1 MALPKLVHALDWNE
15 IWAAFIVVGK
25 DKEVILNLIKNG
37 LDDSVAAA
45 YTSSDTM
52 AAALKAF
59 KANVI
64 YDKRCRLKAT
74 VAGTTGD
81 VKALAV
87 EQLELVEWLN
97 MQLYGA
103 TQHRGA
109 AVKYTAAVKLE
120 KAKWQYTAAEL
131 EAIDCDDEAFWRSIY
146 NNIASVIS
154 KYPERAEE
162 YFENG
167 IMDAYD
173 AKDMALKRAN
183 DAKKHFASNASLE
196 DKIKA
201 GTPVVI
207 TPEVIAE
214 LAKLYPDAFATNTA
228 EETK

>member
-1 MALPKLVHALDWNE
+1 MALPKLVHTLDWNE
-15 IWAAFIVVGK
+15 IWAAYVAVGK
-25 DKEVILNLIKNG
+25 DKEVILNLIKKG
-37 LDDSVAAA
+37 LDDSVAAD

-64 YDKRCRLKAT
+64 YDKRCRLKTT

-97 MQLYGA
+97 VQLYGA

-109 AVKYTAAVKLE
+109 AVKYASTVKLE

-131 EAIDCDDEAFWRSIY
+131 EVMECNDEAFWRSIY

-167 IMDAYD
+167 IMDAD
-173 AKDMALKRAN
+173 RK
-183 DAKKHFASNASLE
+183 S
-196 DKIKA
+196 
-201 GTPVVI
+201 VV
-207 TPEVIAE
+207 
-214 LAKLYPDAFATNTA
+214 
-228 EETK
+228 

>member
-1 MALPKLVHALDWNE
+1 MALPKLVHTLDWNE
-15 IWAAFIVVGK
+15 IWAAFIAVGK
-25 DKEVILNLIKNG
+25 DKEMILNLIKKG
-37 LDDSVAAA
+37 LADSVVAD

-64 YDKRCRLKAT
+64 YDKRCRFKAT

-81 VKALAV
+81 VRALAA

-97 MQLYGA
+97 IQLYGA

-109 AVKYTAAVKLE
+109 AVKYASTVKLE

-131 EAIDCDDEAFWRSIY
+131 EAMDCDDEAFWRSIY

-154 KYPERAEE
+154 KYPERAVE

-207 TPEVIAE
+207 TPEVIKE
-214 LAKLYPDAFATNTA
+214 LAKLYPDAFCSTA
-228 EETK
+228 SSEE

>member
-1 MALPKLVHALDWNE
+1 MALPKLVHTLDWNE
-15 IWAAFIVVGK
+15 IWAAYVAVGK
-25 DKEVILNLIKNG
+25 DKEVILNLIKKG
-37 LDDSVAAA
+37 LDDSVAAD

-97 MQLYGA
+97 VQLYGA

-109 AVKYTAAVKLE
+109 AVKYASTVKLE

-131 EAIDCDDEAFWRSIY
+131 EAMEYNDEAFWRSIY

-183 DAKKHFASNASLE
+183 EAKKHFASNASLE

-207 TPEVIAE
+207 TPEVIKE
-214 LAKLYPDAFATNTA
+214 LAKLYPDAFCSTDSN
-228 EETK
+228 EE

>member
-1 MALPKLVHALDWNE
+1 MALPKLVHTLDWNE
-15 IWAAFIVVGK
+15 IWAAYIAVGK
-25 DKEVILNLIKNG
+25 DKEVILNLIKKG
-37 LDDSVAAA
+37 LDDSVAAD

-52 AAALKAF
+52 ETALKAF
-59 KANVI
+59 KANVV

-81 VKALAV
+81 VKALAA

-97 MQLYGA
+97 IQLYGA

-109 AVKYTAAVKLE
+109 AVKYTAVKLE

-131 EAIDCDDEAFWRSIY
+131 EAMECNDEAFWRSIY

-183 DAKKHFASNASLE
+183 EAKKHFASNASLE

-207 TPEVIAE
+207 TPEVIKE
-214 LAKLYPDAFATNTA
+214 LAKLYPDAFCSTDSN
-228 EETK
+228 EE

>member
-15 IWAAFIVVGK
+15 IWAAYIAVGK
-25 DKEVILNLIKNG
+25 DKEVILNLIKKG
-37 LDDSVAAA
+37 LDDTVAAA
-45 YTSSDTM
+45 YTSSDTL
-52 AAALKAF
+52 AAALKVF

-81 VKALAV
+81 VKALAA

-97 MQLYGA
+97 IQLYGA

-109 AVKYTAAVKLE
+109 AVKYASTVKLE

-131 EAIDCDDEAFWRSIY
+131 EAMECNDEAFWRSIY

-196 DKIKA
+196 DKIKT

-207 TPEVIAE
+207 TPEVIKE
-214 LAKLYPDAFATNTA
+214 LAKLYPDAFCSTDSN
-228 EETK
+228 ED

>member
-1 MALPKLVHALDWNE
+1 MALPKLVHTLDWNE
-15 IWAAFIVVGK
+15 IWAASIAVGK
-25 DKEVILNLIKNG
+25 DKEVILNLIKKG
-37 LDDSVAAA
+37 LDDSVVAD

-64 YDKRCRLKAT
+64 YDKRCRFKAT

-81 VKALAV
+81 VRALAA

-97 MQLYGA
+97 IQLYGA

-109 AVKYTAAVKLE
+109 AVKYASTVKLE

-131 EAIDCDDEAFWRSIY
+131 EAMECNDEAFWRSIY

-154 KYPERAEE
+154 KYPERAVE

-183 DAKKHFASNASLE
+183 EAKKHFASNASLE

-207 TPEVIAE
+207 TPEVIKE
-214 LAKLYPDAFATNTA
+214 LAKLYPDAFCSTDSN
-228 EETK
+228 EE

>member
-1 MALPKLVHALDWNE
+1 MALPKLVHTLDWNE
-15 IWAAFIVVGK
+15 IWAAYVAVGK
-25 DKEVILNLIKNG
+25 DKEVILNIIKKG
-37 LDDSVAAA
+37 LDDSVSAT

-64 YDKRCRLKAT
+64 YDKRCRLKAAVT
-74 VAGTTGD
+74 GTTGD

-87 EQLELVEWLN
+87 EQLALVEWLN
-97 MQLYGA
+97 EQLYGA
-103 TQHRGA
+103 TQRRGA
-109 AVKYTAAVKLE
+109 AVKYAASVKLE
-120 KAKWQYTAAEL
+120 RAKWQYTAAEL

-154 KYPERAEE
+154 KYPERAEG

-183 DAKKHFASNASLE
+183 DAKKNFAASASLE
-196 DKIKA
+196 DKIKT

-207 TPEVIAE
+207 TPEVIRE
-214 LAKLYPDAFATNTA
+214 LAKLYPDAFGTNNN
-228 EETK
+228 EE

>member
-1 MALPKLVHALDWNE
+1 MALPKLVHTLDWNE
-15 IWAAFIVVGK
+15 IWAAYVAVGK
-25 DKEVILNLIKNG
+25 DKEVILNLIKKG
-37 LDDSVAAA
+37 LDDSVVAD

-64 YDKRCRLKAT
+64 YDKRCRFKAT

-81 VKALAV
+81 VRALAA

-97 MQLYGA
+97 IQLYGA

-109 AVKYTAAVKLE
+109 AVKYASTVKLE

-154 KYPERAEE
+154 KYPERAVE

-173 AKDMALKRAN
+173 AKDIALKRAN
-183 DAKKHFASNASLE
+183 EAKKHFASNASLE

-207 TPEVIAE
+207 TPEVIKE
-214 LAKLYPDAFATNTA
+214 LAKLYPDAFCSTDSN
-228 EETK
+228 ED

>member
-1 MALPKLVHALDWNE
+1 MALPKLVHTLDWNE
-15 IWAAFIVVGK
+15 IWAAFIAVGK
-25 DKEVILNLIKNG
+25 DKEMILNLIKKG
-37 LDDSVAAA
+37 LADSVVAD

-64 YDKRCRLKAT
+64 YDKRCRFKAT

-81 VKALAV
+81 VRALAA

-97 MQLYGA
+97 IQLYGA

-109 AVKYTAAVKLE
+109 AVKYTAVKLE

-154 KYPERAEE
+154 KYPERAVE

-173 AKDMALKRAN
+173 AKDMARKRAN
-183 DAKKHFASNASLE
+183 EAKKHFASNASLE

-207 TPEVIAE
+207 TPEVIKE
-214 LAKLYPDAFATNTA
+214 LAKLYPDAFSADSN
-228 EETK
+228 EE

>member
-15 IWAAFIVVGK
+15 IWAAYVAVGK
-25 DKEVILNLIKNG
+25 DKEVILNLVKKG
-37 LDDSVAAA
+37 LDDTVAAA

-97 MQLYGA
+97 IQLYGA

-109 AVKYTAAVKLE
+109 AVKYVSTVKLE

-131 EAIDCDDEAFWRSIY
+131 EAMDCDDEAFWRSVY

-183 DAKKHFASNASLE
+183 EAKKHFASNASLE

-207 TPEVIAE
+207 TPEVIKE
-214 LAKLYPDAFATNTA
+214 LAKLYPDAFCSTDSN
-228 EETK
+228 ED

>member
-1 MALPKLVHALDWNE
+1 MALPKLVHTLDWNE
-15 IWAAFIVVGK
+15 IWAAYIAVGK
-25 DKEVILNLIKNG
+25 DKEVILNLIKKG
-37 LDDSVAAA
+37 LDDSVVAD

-64 YDKRCRLKAT
+64 YDKRCRFKAT

-81 VKALAV
+81 VRALAA

-97 MQLYGA
+97 IQLYGA

-109 AVKYTAAVKLE
+109 AVKYASTVKLE

-131 EAIDCDDEAFWRSIY
+131 EAMECNDEAFWRSIY

-154 KYPERAEE
+154 KYPERAVE

-183 DAKKHFASNASLE
+183 EAKKHFASNASLE

-207 TPEVIAE
+207 TPEVIKE
-214 LAKLYPDAFATNTA
+214 LAKLYPDAFCSTDSN
-228 EETK
+228 EE

>member
-1 MALPKLVHALDWNE
+1 MALPKLVHTLDWNE
-15 IWAAFIVVGK
+15 IWAAFIAVGK
-25 DKEVILNLIKNG
+25 DKEMILNLIKKG
-37 LDDSVAAA
+37 LADSVVAD

-64 YDKRCRLKAT
+64 YDKRCRFKAT

-81 VKALAV
+81 VRALAA

-97 MQLYGA
+97 IQLYGA

-109 AVKYTAAVKLE
+109 AVKYASTVKLE

-131 EAIDCDDEAFWRSIY
+131 EAMDCDDEAFWRSIY

-154 KYPERAEE
+154 KYPERAVE

-207 TPEVIAE
+207 TPEVIKE
-214 LAKLYPDAFATNTA
+214 LAKLYPDAFCSTDSN
-228 EETK
+228 ED